1 MLTETALALYLF
13 FNRRV
18 PMIGALYLNTRND
31 LIFSLF
37 SLFTTALAQHTP
49 WWFDPSGA
57 LCIGVFMITSW
68 GRHSIDQAKKLV
80 GKAADKDVLSRVLF
94 LITRHGDGIE
104 TVKDIHVYRAG
115 EKFVVEAE
123 IVLDPGTPLEVAC
136 ALKRQLKGK
145 IERLEEIERAFVWV
159 DDAVVA

>member
-1 MLTETALALYLF
+1 VHRTLHDHFL
-13 FNRRV
+13 
-18 PMIGALYLNTRND
+18 
-31 LIFSLF
+31 
-37 SLFTTALAQHTP
+37 
-49 WWFDPSGA
+49 
-57 LCIGVFMITSW
+57 

-104 TVKDIHVYRAG
+104 TVKDIRVYHAG